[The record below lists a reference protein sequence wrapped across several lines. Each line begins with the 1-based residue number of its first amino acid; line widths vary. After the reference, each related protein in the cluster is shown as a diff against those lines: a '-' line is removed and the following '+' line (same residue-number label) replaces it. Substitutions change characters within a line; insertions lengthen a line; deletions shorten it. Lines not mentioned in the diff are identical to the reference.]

1 MADPVETSINRM
13 VGDKFCSIYT
23 GEKKFV
29 EELRQYAKE
38 YPGEVKMKSLDGGYV
53 EAEVPFSWFK
63 FVRPKRKYN
72 MSDEQRQAA
81 AERLART
88 KEQKKSK
95 ESEI

>member
-13 VGDKFCSIYT
+13 VGDKFCSVYT

-29 EELRQYAKE
+29 EELRQYANE
-38 YPGEVKMKSLDGGYV
+38 YPNNVKIKFLDGGFI

-72 MSDEQRQAA
+72 MSEEQRQAA
-81 AERLART
+81 AERLAKA
-88 KEQKKSK
+88 KEQKKLK
-95 ESEI
+95 ENET

>member
-13 VGDKFCSIYT
+13 VGDKFCSVYT

-38 YPGEVKMKSLDGGYV
+38 YPKDVKIKFLNGGFI

-72 MSDEQRQAA
+72 MSEEQRQAA
-81 AERLART
+81 AERLAKA
-88 KEQKKSK
+88 KEQKKLK
-95 ESEI
+95 ENET

>member
-13 VGDKFCSIYT
+13 VGDKFCSVYT

-38 YPGEVKMKSLDGGYV
+38 YPNDVKIKSLCNGFI

-63 FVRPKRKYN
+63 FVRPKKKYN

-88 KEQKKSK
+88 KEQKKLK
-95 ESEI
+95 ENET

>member
-13 VGDKFCSIYT
+13 VGDKFCSVYT

-38 YPGEVKMKSLDGGYV
+38 YPKDVKIKFLNGGFI

-63 FVRPKRKYN
+63 FVRPKRRYN
-72 MSDEQRQAA
+72 MSEEQRQAA
-81 AERLART
+81 AERLAKG
-88 KEQKKSK
+88 KEQKKLK
-95 ESEI
+95 ENET

>member
-1 MADPVETSINRM
+1 MADPVETSVNRM
-13 VGDKFCSIYT
+13 VGDKFCSVYT

-38 YPGEVKMKSLDGGYV
+38 YPNNVKIKFLDGGFI

-72 MSDEQRQAA
+72 MSEEQRQAA
-81 AERLART
+81 AERLAKA
-88 KEQKKSK
+88 KEQKKLK
-95 ESEI
+95 ENET

>member
-13 VGDKFCSIYT
+13 VGDKFCSVYT

-29 EELRQYAKE
+29 EELRQYAKK
-38 YPGEVKMKSLDGGYV
+38 YPNDVKIKSLGDGFI

-81 AERLART
+81 AERLAKA

-95 ESEI
+95 ESET

>member
-1 MADPVETSINRM
+1 MIDPVETSINRM
-13 VGDKFCSIYT
+13 VGDKFCSVYT

-38 YPGEVKMKSLDGGYV
+38 YPKDVKIKFLNGGFI

-72 MSDEQRQAA
+72 MSEEQRQAA
-81 AERLART
+81 AERLAKA
-88 KEQKKSK
+88 KEQKKLK
-95 ESEI
+95 ENET

>member
-13 VGDKFCSIYT
+13 VGDKFCSVYT

-38 YPGEVKMKSLDGGYV
+38 YPNDVKIKSLGNGFI

-63 FVRPKRKYN
+63 FVRPKRKYT
-72 MSDEQRQAA
+72 MTDEQRQAA

-95 ESEI
+95 ENET